1 VKNSPD
7 SFDCSAVKRPGSEEC
22 GQHRRA
28 PGRDTAEP
36 GVLGYRRETAAAI
49 RGFRPAEWS
58 AAWVAT
64 AQVVRR
70 IVAAVDPQ
78 DPQRARQL
86 MRLVARLAAFVYNAG
101 RPVGFSTLLGTE
113 LIDWFCESGCGGLR
127 RSTREQFR
135 RELERLARIVYGGGQ
150 AGLWASN
157 RWRPYTAVELTA
169 LWWCAAGQRTE
180 QLKRGY
186 RMLLCLG
193 YGCGLPARRIV
204 DLRVCDV
211 RSAAEDGA
219 VRLDLP
225 GGRAPAVCL
234 QGWEGV
240 LGAEITGMR
249 PQEHLLWPGRAKRTS
264 ALVCELVRRCEHTD
278 APPLLV
284 SRLQA
289 TWFTDLL
296 LARTPFTS
304 IAAQCGSGELALK
317 TLARVLPYLPEA
329 DPGQAALLLRGSAPR
344 PSASPP
350 PGMRRLQ
357 GRTGTP

>member
-1 VKNSPD
+1 MNHSPD
-7 SFDCSAVKRPGSEEC
+7 FSAVKRPGSEER

-36 GVLGYRRETAAAI
+36 GVLGYRWEIAAAI
-49 RGFRPAEWS
+49 QGFRPAEWS
-58 AAWVAT
+58 AAWVTT

-70 IVAAVDPQ
+70 IVAAVDPP

-113 LIDWFCESGCGGLR
+113 LIDRFCESGCGGLR

-135 RELERLARIVYGGGQ
+135 RELERLARIVYGSSGQ
-150 AGLWASN
+150 AGLWVSS

-169 LWWCAAGQRTE
+169 LWWCATGQRTE
-180 QLKRGY
+180 QLKRGH

-193 YGCGLPARRIV
+193 YGCGLPTRRIV

-211 RSAAEDGA
+211 RSAAEDGT

-225 GGRAPAVCL
+225 GGSAPAVCL
-234 QGWEGV
+234 HGWEDV
-240 LGAEITGMR
+240 LRAEITGMR
-249 PQEHLLWPGRAKRTS
+249 PQEYLFQPGRARRTS
-264 ALVCELVRRCEHTD
+264 ALVSELVRRCEHTD

-284 SRLQA
+284 SRLHA

-329 DPGQAALLLRGSAPR
+329 DPGRAALLLRGPAPQ
-344 PSASPP
+344 PPASHLPDV
-350 PGMRRLQ
+350 RRLEE
-357 GRTGTP
+357 RTGTL